1 MQFRVRPASVFVGT
15 RAACSSDG
23 SSGVTV
29 VFSHAPYVR
38 GGIPAL
44 HQTGDDPQS
53 RNALFRG
60 GWDLRKVPCQ
70 GTLACASV
78 TVMRVHHQTVSDT
91 DPAGGARSCA
101 RCSLRRPREVT
112 RYYPQPHWTGLEATE
127 TEMRGMGR
135 PPVPLVARAAGSM
148 RNVTDA
154 AALAALKRT
163 EIGLSLLVR
172 LRVLSGLLL
181 FCCHVVAT

>member
-1 MQFRVRPASVFVGT
+1 M
-15 RAACSSDG
+15 
-23 SSGVTV
+23 
-29 VFSHAPYVR
+29 
-38 GGIPAL
+38 
-44 HQTGDDPQS
+44 
-53 RNALFRG
+53 
-60 GWDLRKVPCQ
+60 
-70 GTLACASV
+70 
-78 TVMRVHHQTVSDT
+78 
-91 DPAGGARSCA
+91 
-101 RCSLRRPREVT
+101 
-112 RYYPQPHWTGLEATE
+112 EATE

-172 LRVLSGLLL
+172 LRVLLSGLLL